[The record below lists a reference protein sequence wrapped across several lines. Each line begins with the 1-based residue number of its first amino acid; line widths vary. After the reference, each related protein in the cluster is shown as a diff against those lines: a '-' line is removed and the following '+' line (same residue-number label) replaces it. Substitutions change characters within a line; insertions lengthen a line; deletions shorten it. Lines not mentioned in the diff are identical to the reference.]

1 MVRPVIIIDVEM
13 TTVEQLNAEIA
24 LLKSELEAS
33 VKLVAAL
40 RADLQSMAKAA
51 KPKRRNPILRLCESS
66 SEEVEPVKAPKPD
79 AIAIRKEKRLRLQTS
94 AGRIVV
100 DDLASP
106 KWECSDEYDN
116 TRSKTKWIVYKQP

>member
-1 MVRPVIIIDVEM
+1 M

-66 SEEVEPVKAPKPD
+66 SEEVEPVKSPKPG
-79 AIAIRKEKRLRLQTS
+79 AIAALTRKEKRLRLQTS
-94 AGRIVV
+94 VGRIVV

-106 KWECSDEYDN
+106 KWEWSDEYDN
-116 TRSKTKWIVYKQP
+116 TRSKTKWTVYKQP